1 MSLHEIRNPNI
12 CMSLIRSTV
21 AIWLMMFRYQG
32 LPPRKGSRYPLF
44 FAYAAASAIDLLL
57 TAVICIHI
65 MYPISN
71 LSTVG
76 IPFLLALP
84 LTTLIGPLL
93 GALACFSGRVGLLKL
108 QSACN
113 STSVLFNYP
122 LTIGSLIY
130 HDSDPFY
137 VAVVVLL
144 IVNKIVISFTS
155 TKVAQH
161 WQNPGF
167 SRNSEKV
174 QDSFKSLIQTQSE
187 ASAGVKAGMSASNRA
202 SNFVNSGLPET
213 YYSLSRDQTKES

>member
-1 MSLHEIRNPNI
+1 MSLHELRKPNI
-12 CMSLIRSTV
+12 CLNLVRYII

-65 MYPISN
+65 LYPISN

-76 IPFLLALP
+76 IPFILALP
-84 LTTLIGPLL
+84 LSTLYGPLL
-93 GALACFSGRVGLLKL
+93 GALACLTGKISLLKL

-130 HDSDPFY
+130 HGSDPFY
-137 VAVVVLL
+137 VAVNVLL
-144 IVNKIVISFTS
+144 IANKIVISFTS

-174 QDSFKSLIQTQSE
+174 QDSLKSLI
-187 ASAGVKAGMSASNRA
+187 
-202 SNFVNSGLPET
+202 
-213 YYSLSRDQTKES
+213 